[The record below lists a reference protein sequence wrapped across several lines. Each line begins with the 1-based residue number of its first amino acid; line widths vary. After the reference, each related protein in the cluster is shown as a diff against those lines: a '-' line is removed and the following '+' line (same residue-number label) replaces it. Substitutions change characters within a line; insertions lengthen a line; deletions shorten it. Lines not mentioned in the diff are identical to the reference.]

1 MKSLKEPWDRQSLI
15 DNQKFAIANYTSS
28 WTLNVQSLLDFEKY
42 LQSYCAFRNPHE
54 PDVHHMTSQI
64 LSILIDFYP
73 DLCAIFSVILSIFKP
88 L

>member
-1 MKSLKEPWDRQSLI
+1 MYKGLI
-15 DNQKFAIANYTSS
+15 DS
-28 WTLNVQSLLDFEKY
+28 DKY
-42 LQSYCAFRNPHE
+42 LLSYKALINPLE

-73 DLCAIFSVILSIFKP
+73 DLCTIFSIIFPIFRP